1 MIVGFLAR
9 KAKRPK
15 TISAVSLCV
24 VLAACGGGG
33 GSTSPPSVP
42 PPATGT
48 LTLVAYQQFGYPYG
62 IAPDAAGN
70 LYVSDFQGT
79 EIKLVAPDGT
89 VSVFAGKLP
98 NSPYRPDGLTPETR
112 FYGPEGI
119 ARDAQ
124 GNLYVADKTA
134 SVIRLVT
141 PGGVVSVFAGT
152 LLTPGSAD
160 GTGTAAAFNAPCG
173 IVLNTDGNFYITDC
187 YNNNIRRMTPA
198 GVVTTFAGTPGV
210 AGSADGMGLV
220 AQFNQPNA
228 IGADAM
234 GNLYVADTL
243 NCTIRK
249 IAPDGT
255 VSTLAGQAVV
265 PAYRDGTGAA
275 AFFEFPYGIAADATG
290 NAYVADTTNFV
301 IRKITPAGVVT
312 TVAGAFGI
320 TATQGGAL
328 PGAFDSN
335 VQGVAVID
343 AHTLA
348 VTTAYSLYKVTF
360 D

>member
-1 MIVGFLAR
+1 MVIDLLAR
-9 KAKRPK
+9 EAKRVK
-15 TISAVSLCV
+15 TIAAASLCV

-33 GSTSPPSVP
+33 SPSPPPAP

-48 LTLVAYQQFGYPYG
+48 LQLVAYQQFGYPYG

-70 LYVSDFQGT
+70 LYISDFQGT

-89 VSVFAGKLP
+89 VSVFAGKP
-98 NSPYRPDGLTPETR
+98 PQNPYEAPDGLTPETR

-134 SVIRLVT
+134 SVIRMVT

-152 LLTPGSAD
+152 PLTPGSAD
-160 GTGTAAAFNAPCG
+160 GTGTGAAFNAPCG
-173 IVLNTDGNFYITDC
+173 IVLSTDGNYYITDC
-187 YNNNIRRMTPA
+187 YNNNVRRMTPA
-198 GVVTTFAGTPGV
+198 AVVTTFAGTTGV
-210 AGSADGMGLV
+210 AGSADGMGLA

-228 IGADAM
+228 IAADAM
-234 GNLYVADTL
+234 GNLYVADTI

-249 IAPDGT
+249 ITPDGT

-265 PAYRDGTGAA
+265 PSYRDGTGAA

-290 NAYVADTTNFV
+290 NVYVADTTNFV
-301 IRKITPAGVVT
+301 IRKVTPAGVVT
-312 TVAGAFGI
+312 TVAGTFGL
-320 TATQGGAL
+320 TGTQGGAL

-343 AHTLA
+343 SHTLA
-348 VTTAYSLYKVTF
+348 VTTTYSLYKVTF